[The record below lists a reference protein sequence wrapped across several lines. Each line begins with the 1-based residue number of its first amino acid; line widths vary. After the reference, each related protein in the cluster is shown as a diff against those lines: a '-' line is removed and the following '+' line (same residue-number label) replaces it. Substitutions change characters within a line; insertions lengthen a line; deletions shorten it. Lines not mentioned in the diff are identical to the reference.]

1 MTHCVILPG
10 MKTPQGPRPI
20 KRYGNRK
27 LYDAEARR
35 YVTLEELGALVA
47 GGQDL
52 EVKDK
57 QTGEDLTSLTL
68 AQVLLEGLKEKTA
81 RIPRQV
87 LVGLIRLGAGPISAW
102 ADWRGPQEAAA
113 RARDEVEKIVG
124 GLLSRGRLTLE
135 EAMALRQDV
144 VKSVHGIVAEAQSGI
159 EGRVRGLFGAL
170 PRPPKP
176 RRAGKTRAPAGSRG
190 RKRHISRG
198 DER

>member
-1 MTHCVILPG
+1 MESLG
-10 MKTPQGPRPI
+10 GARPI

-35 YVTLEELGALVA
+35 YVTLDELGALVA
-47 GGQDL
+47 GGHELAVTDQ
-52 EVKDK
+52 

-68 AQVLLEGLKEKTA
+68 AQILLEGFKEKTA

-87 LVGLIRLGAGPISAW
+87 LVGLIRLSAGPVSAW

-113 RARDEVEKIVG
+113 RARGDVERIVG

-159 EGRVRGLFGAL
+159 ERRVRGLWGAL
-170 PRPPKP
+170 GPRPPKAP
-176 RRAGKTRAPAGSRG
+176 HARKTRAPARRSA
-190 RKRHISRG
+190 RKRRSA
-198 DER
+198 

>member
-1 MTHCVILPG
+1 MASPG
-10 MKTPQGPRPI
+10 EPRPI

-47 GGQDL
+47 GGHEL
-52 EVKDK
+52 AVTDK
-57 QTGEDLTSLTL
+57 ETGEDLTSLTL
-68 AQVLLEGLKEKTA
+68 AQVLLEGLKEKTS

-87 LVGLIRLGAGPISAW
+87 LVGLIRLSVGPVSAW

-144 VKSVHGIVAEAQSGI
+144 VKSVHGIVTEAQSGI
-159 EGRVRGLFGAL
+159 EGRVRRLFGGKD
-170 PRPPKP
+170 PRVAKAG
-176 RRAGKTRAPAGSRG
+176 RARKARGPAPSRG
-190 RKRHISRG
+190 RRRHLSRG

>member
-1 MTHCVILPG
+1 MES
-10 MKTPQGPRPI
+10 QGEPRPI

-47 GGQDL
+47 GGHELAVTDQR
-52 EVKDK
+52 
-57 QTGEDLTSLTL
+57 TGEDLTSLTL

-87 LVGLIRLGAGPISAW
+87 LVGLIRLGAGPASAW

-113 RARDEVEKIVG
+113 RARDEVQKIVG

-144 VKSVHGIVAEAQSGI
+144 VKSVHGIVTEAQSGI
-159 EGRVRGLFGAL
+159 EGRVRALFGGKD
-170 PRPPKP
+170 PRAAKAG
-176 RRAGKTRAPAGSRG
+176 RARKARGPAATRG
-190 RKRHISRG
+190 RRRHFSRG

>member
-1 MTHCVILPG
+1 MPTPG
-10 MKTPQGPRPI
+10 GLRPI

-35 YVTLEELGALVA
+35 YVTLEQLGALVA
-47 GGQDL
+47 GGHELTVTDQR
-52 EVKDK
+52 
-57 QTGEDLTSLTL
+57 TGEDLTSLTL
-68 AQVLLEGLKEKTA
+68 AQVLLEGLKERTA

-87 LVGLIRLGAGPISAW
+87 LVGLIRLSAGPVSAW

-170 PRPPKP
+170 GPRPPKTP
-176 RRAGKTRAPAGSRG
+176 RAGKTRASVGRGG
-190 RKRHISRG
+190 RKRRHFSRG